1 MASAEQKKS
10 YQVVKQFKG
19 LNTKANR
26 TAIDEDEF
34 SWLENAMPVGFANL
48 KIVPN
53 YTDLGITFS
62 HTALNVFQ
70 ANINLVDYIIVF
82 ESDGSA
88 EYVNVLTA
96 TKGTLAP
103 AGTFSATGN
112 MRVSQWKNKY
122 LIIGDPTKGYF
133 TWDGTDLIAVGSV
146 GLIGITNGGS
156 GYTTAPFVQI
166 SAPNQANG
174 TQATATC
181 TITDGSGSITSVAI
195 DNIGDNYTA
204 VPTVT
209 ISAPNLSTG
218 TQANAY
224 ASIQGGNVVA
234 IGIQNGG
241 FGYTLAPTVTISG
254 GGGANANAIA
264 TIDTGAVNSISIT
277 EAGSGYTSAP
287 TVSFVGGGGTNAA
300 AVAGLLTF
308 ATGTIAVNVTNGGI
322 GYTNAA
328 NLVITITGNGANAA
342 AKGIISGGQVT
353 QVVVTNP
360 GNGYTTGNVAISG
373 GGGTNASAELI
384 FTSDTTTGIESFSGR
399 VWIAQGRAVYY
410 SAAGSATDF
419 SSVSAGN
426 VILADATLHGSITQ
440 ILSANNFLYI
450 FGDDSINV
458 FSDVRVTNTGAT
470 LFTNTNISASV
481 GTKLPYAIFPYF
493 RSVLFMN
500 SYGVYALVGSTTSK
514 VSDALDG
521 IMPNIDFVTSQV
533 TSGQVLINNILCA
546 AFNFKYTG
554 GQGVSASS
562 RYIQAVFFDKK
573 WFLTSQTND
582 LGLITSSPAGG
593 QTFIYG
599 SNGANLLKFFNDKTS
614 AIQSYIQTALMPM
627 GDPIRTKQALKFA
640 IEATGAAGSPI
651 NVTVDSENGS
661 SPVVSLA
668 DVASWK
674 NNSGIIIG
682 WQNNSSTIILWSYT
696 AGYYLYKSDA
706 QQWGKY
712 LGLTATSNAAS
723 YVVNSFE
730 FEHELRVRF

>member
-122 LIIGDPTKGYF
+122 LLIGDPTKGYF

-146 GLIGITNGGS
+146 GLIGITEGGS